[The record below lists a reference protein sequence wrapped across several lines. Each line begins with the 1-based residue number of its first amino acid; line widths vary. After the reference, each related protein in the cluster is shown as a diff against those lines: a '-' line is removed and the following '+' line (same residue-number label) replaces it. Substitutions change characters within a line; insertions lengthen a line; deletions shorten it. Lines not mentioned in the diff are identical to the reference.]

1 MKWRNIKS
9 DIFQNSLVKS
19 QKFILQWTSI
29 YNYELE
35 TQSKVTQNI
44 FWFQDLSRLVCK
56 TYLDWFP
63 NALDRY
69 KTWQL
74 IQESIWVVKILIITY
89 YWITITISLMAAGI
103 GQRTCEI
110 EVLITS
116 IVTREYIYGIRGRN
130 LPNNPKKVKMIA
142 VFIIWIFKSIW
153 ILKWKSNSLLYK
165 VFTLLFLQCKCWK
178 HQ

>member
-1 MKWRNIKS
+1 MLNSVIS
-9 DIFQNSLVKS
+9 DLWAHSTTRESTCIA
-19 QKFILQWTSI
+19 I
-29 YNYELE
+29 
-35 TQSKVTQNI
+35 VT
-44 FWFQDLSRLVCK
+44 
-56 TYLDWFP
+56 
-63 NALDRY
+63 LDRY

-74 IQESIWVVKILIITY
+74 IQESIWVGKILIIIY
-89 YWITITISLMAAGI
+89 IIMAAGI

-153 ILKWKSNSLLYK
+153 ILKWKSRNLLYFIQHLK
-165 VFTLLFLQCKCWK
+165 SNNKRYYIKLYIVTS
-178 HQ
+178 